1 MWQHFETLYIFHQPT
16 YSSVYPIA
24 QGFMLAVPMALH
36 LHPWIGVLISA
47 GLMCAALC
55 WMLQGW
61 LPPKWALLGALI
73 AGVRFALPTTWM
85 NSYWGGAMAAI
96 GGALLIGAM
105 PRLLR
110 QTRIRDVLLFGAGMA
125 ILSQSRPF
133 EGILLSVP
141 VGALLV
147 SRLFV
152 KVRVLV
158 PLIAVSALVLAGGLY
173 YNWRV
178 TGHALMLPYQMH
190 QRIYGTPQNLLS
202 SVPVLVAS
210 RVTATQDI
218 RDNFEW
224 QLGLFQDQSTFRGF
238 AEAMEAKCR
247 SFWDFF
253 LQPIFSVPLLL
264 LPMILRRHDIRFLF
278 WTSLF
283 VLVADFLLYPFFFPH
298 YAAPLTGPLL
308 VLVLQGARYL
318 RTIRWHGARVGEA
331 AFRWL
336 AAAGALSSALLALGA
351 ALSPGA
357 IVQAVTPR
365 SRIEDDLKRRGG
377 KHLVLVRYTPRHNFQ
392 EPWIYNSADVDRAAI
407 VWAREQDDAVLAPL
421 LQYYR
426 ERQVWTVN
434 ADAQVPKLKPYG
446 ERNNPQIS
454 AIQSAA
460 GKNEYVLKGVSP
472 GSLVTLFGANFGSL
486 DTDGCL
492 VSGIEPAS
500 SGWVDVK
507 LPGLDGS
514 RPGFEVLGRREA
526 LRPLEIAQS
535 LLNWGTMLTL
545 AHGRGPSS
553 GADSKNLTVRF
564 GDSPAQ
570 VLCVQESGDE
580 DAATVLTPAELHGE
594 FVDVTIRSEGQE
606 AVEKRV
612 PIVVASPGIFQQLV
626 GGKRAGVVLR
636 PDGSLV
642 SARNR
647 ARRGE
652 TLRMFMTG
660 FGPYNDAGPKFPLI
674 VGVHDRGAP
683 LEFVNCAECSRGIL
697 ELGFQIPADT
707 PPGDKV
713 SLSAAVV
720 VDGKPVYSN
729 PSVVSVQ

>member
-1 MWQHFETLYIFHQPT
+1 M
-16 YSSVYPIA
+16 
-24 QGFMLAVPMALH
+24 
-36 LHPWIGVLISA
+36 
-47 GLMCAALC
+47 
-55 WMLQGW
+55 
-61 LPPKWALLGALI
+61 
-73 AGVRFALPTTWM
+73 
-85 NSYWGGAMAAI
+85 
-96 GGALLIGAM
+96 GAM

-110 QTRIRDVLLFGAGMA
+110 RPRIRDALLAGAGLA

-133 EGILLSVP
+133 EGILLSLP
-141 VGALLV
+141 VGALLL
-147 SRLFV
+147 SRLLV
-152 KVRVLV
+152 KVRVLI
-158 PLIAVSALVLAGGLY
+158 PLIAVSGLVMAAGLY

-178 TGHALMLPYQMH
+178 TGHALLLPYQMH

-202 SVPVLVAS
+202 SGPVLMAS
-210 RVTATQDI
+210 RVAAAQDI

-238 AEAMEAKCR
+238 AEAVEAKGR

-253 LQPIFSVPLLL
+253 LQPISSVPLLL

-283 VLVADFLLYPFFFPH
+283 VLLADFLLYPFFFPH
-298 YAAPLTGPLL
+298 YAAPLTGSLL

-318 RTIRWHGARVGEA
+318 RTIRWRGARVGEA

-336 AAAGALSSALLALGA
+336 AAAGALSSALLVLGA

-357 IVQAVTPR
+357 IVQAATPR

-392 EPWIYNSADVDRAAI
+392 EPWIYNAADVDRAAI
-407 VWAREQDDAVLAPL
+407 VWAREQDEASLAPL
-421 LQYYR
+421 LKYYSD
-426 ERQVWTVN
+426 RQVWMVN
-434 ADAQVPKLKPYG
+434 ADAQVPKLRPYG

-460 GKNEYVLKGVSP
+460 GKNEYVPKGVSP
-472 GSLVTLFGANFGSL
+472 GSLVTLFGANLGSL

-492 VSGIEPAS
+492 VSGIEPSS

-514 RPGFEVLGRREA
+514 RPGFEVLGRRET
-526 LRPLEIAQS
+526 LRPLEIGQS

-545 AHGRGPSS
+545 ARGRGPSLAFDS
-553 GADSKNLTVRF
+553 KAADSKHLSVRF
-564 GDSPAQ
+564 GDLPAQ

-580 DAATVLTPAELHGE
+580 DAATVLMPPELRGE
-594 FVDVTIRSEGQE
+594 FVDVTIRLEGQE

-612 PIVVASPGIFQQLV
+612 PIVVANPGIFQQLV
-626 GGKRAGVVLR
+626 GGKRMGVLLR
-636 PDGSLV
+636 ADGSLV
-642 SARNR
+642 SPRNR

-660 FGPYNDAGPKFPLI
+660 FGPHNDAGPRFPLI

-683 LEFVNCAECSRGIL
+683 LEFVNCAECSHGIL

-707 PPGDKV
+707 PPGDHV

-729 PSVVSVQ
+729 PSVLAVQ